1 MKPSTKRTLKKVFLN
16 ISAALLTITYVGN
29 LIAAENAGQ
38 INAFLGTSTSQT
50 VKIDE
55 TLEEDYPRYF
65 ESTFQSIADLK
76 AAGLA
81 KVQEVEAEG
90 IVLLKNEGGAL
101 PLAAGSQVSLFGI
114 TAVDPVYGGTGSGA
128 VDAAGAPNYIDVFQR
143 SGLSVKN
150 TDLIDYY
157 AEQKADENLGRNNY
171 AMGEGAWK
179 KVKRNL
185 GDDNEQV
192 EGTDAFFVIGR
203 VGGEGSDMTNGAG
216 KEDAGND
223 GEDYLTLNEDELGM
237 LEGLKELKDDDV
249 IRSLT
254 VSINNANP
262 ITTAFLN
269 D

>member
-38 INAFLGTSTSQT
+38 INAFLGTSTSKT

-81 KVQEVEAEG
+81 KVQEVESEG
-90 IVLLKNEGGAL
+90 IVLLKNEGGVL
-101 PLAAGSQVSLFGI
+101 PLAEGGQVSLFGI

-128 VDAAGAPNYIDVFQR
+128 VDASGAPNYIDVFEK

-150 TDLIDYY
+150 TDLMDYY

-171 AMGEGAWK
+171 AIE
-179 KVKRNL
+179 
-185 GDDNEQV
+185 
-192 EGTDAFFVIGR
+192 IGR
-203 VGGEGSDMTNGAG
+203 AHV
-216 KEDAGND
+216 
-223 GEDYLTLNEDELGM
+223 
-237 LEGLKELKDDDV
+237 
-249 IRSLT
+249 
-254 VSINNANP
+254 
-262 ITTAFLN
+262 
-269 D
+269 